1 MTSPTSILAEI
12 EAKLN
17 GLPPEKLAEL
27 QKARAADKIKFIPNP
42 GPQTDAYFTK
52 ADILLYGGSGGG
64 GKSAL
69 ALGLALTA
77 HRRAL
82 IMRRRYTDL
91 GALIEEAL
99 KFNGTRDGFN
109 GQSPPKLRTKDG
121 RLIEFGAA
129 QHLGDEQ
136 AWQGQPHDLLAI
148 DEATQ
153 FAESQVRFLTG
164 WVRTTTKGQRTRVVL
179 ATNPPVSA
187 TGEWIVGMFRPWLDI
202 AHPNPAK
209 PGELRWFV
217 TDPDGKD
224 LEVEGPEM
232 IDLGDGRKVRPMS
245 RTFIPAS
252 VDDNPFLADTDY
264 KAKLDGLQEPW
275 RSAVRDG
282 NFMAARADDIRQVI
296 PSEWVRQAQ
305 KRWTPR
311 PPNDAPMTALAMDV
325 AQGGID
331 DTVLAPRHDAWFA
344 PLIAV
349 AGKDTPT
356 PSSAAALI
364 VKHRRSGAAVIVDV
378 GGGYGGGVVEN
389 LKSNTIQVLPFNGS
403 HSSMARTK
411 DKMLS
416 FVNKRAEAW
425 WKFREALDPDQD
437 NGSPIALPDDP
448 LLLGDLTAP
457 TFEVLARG
465 IQIEAKEDI
474 KTRIGRSPD
483 RGDAVVMA
491 WLEGQN
497 ALKRGLVGPTAT
509 QRERPKFANVGYSTM
524 KAGRRR

>member
-1 MTSPTSILAEI
+1 MTTMSLLKEI
-12 EAKLN
+12 EAKLDL
-17 GLPPEKLAEL
+17 LPPEALKEL
-27 QKARAADKIKFIPNP
+27 QKVRDADKSKFIPNP
-42 GPQTDAYFTK
+42 GPQTDAYYSK
-52 ADILLYGGSGGG
+52 ADILLYGGQGGG

-99 KFNGTRDGFN
+99 RFNGTRDGFN

-164 WVRTTTKGQRTRVVL
+164 WVRTTLKGQRTRVIL

-187 TGEWIVGMFRPWLDI
+187 TGEWVISMFRPWLDI
-202 AHPNPAK
+202 AHPRPAK

-224 LEVEGPEM
+224 MEVDGPDPV
-232 IDLGDGRKVRPMS
+232 DLGDGKKVRPMS

-282 NFMAARADDIRQVI
+282 NFMAVRADDQRQLI
-296 PSEWVRQAQ
+296 PSEWVRAAQ

-311 PPNDAPMTALAMDV
+311 PPNDAPMTAMALDV
-325 AQGGID
+325 AQGGAD
-331 DTVLAPRHDAWFA
+331 DTVIAARHDAWFA

-349 AGKDTPT
+349 PGKETPT

-364 VKHRRSGAAVIVDV
+364 VKHRRSGAAVIIDV

-389 LKSNTIQVLPFNGS
+389 LRSNGIEVLSYNGAN
-403 HSSMARTK
+403 SSMARTK
-411 DKMLS
+411 DRLLA
-416 FVNKRAEAW
+416 FANKRAESW

-437 NGSPIALPDDP
+437 GGSAIALPDDP
-448 LLLGDLTAP
+448 ILLGDLTAP
-457 TFEVLARG
+457 TFEVHARG
-465 IQIEAKEDI
+465 ILIEAKDDI
-474 KTRIGRSPD
+474 KDRIGRSPD
-483 RGDAVVMA
+483 RGDAVVMSWA
-491 WLEGQN
+491 EGQI
-497 ALKRGLVGPTAT
+497 ALKRGMVGPQGA
-509 QRERPKFANVGYSTM
+509 QRERPKFANVGYAHL
-524 KAGRRR
+524 KRGRRM